1 LNKFF
6 ELGNID
12 LNQKNKY
19 ENIITKITLDPRLIG
34 YYDDN
39 LISFNEREIISSK
52 GKSLIPDRLIF
63 LDKIRVV
70 VIDYK
75 TGVEEESHLTQLKKY
90 EQILKEMGLKVVKK
104 ILVYIAEKIE
114 IKIPK

>member
-1 LNKFF
+1 MKGFSLSFFKVLIVDFFKFWNW
-6 ELGNID
+6 LYRRDG
-12 LNQKNKY
+12 L
-19 ENIITKITLDPRLIG
+19 LI
-34 YYDDN
+34 N
-39 LISFNEREIISSK
+39 NSSK

-104 ILVYIAEKIE
+104 ILVYIADKIE

>member
-1 LNKFF
+1 MPLC
-6 ELGNID
+6 D
-12 LNQKNKY
+12 LY
-19 ENIITKITLDPRLIG
+19 ENVITNITHDPRLIG

-39 LISFNEREIISSK
+39 LISFNEREIISNK

-104 ILVYIAEKIE
+104 ILVYIGEKIE
-114 IKIPK
+114 IKIAK